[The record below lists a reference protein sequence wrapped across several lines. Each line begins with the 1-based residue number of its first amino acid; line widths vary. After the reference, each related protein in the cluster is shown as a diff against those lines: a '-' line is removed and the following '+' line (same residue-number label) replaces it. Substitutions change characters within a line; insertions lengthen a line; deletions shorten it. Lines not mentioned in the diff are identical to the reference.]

1 MKLPFLKTIR
11 RRTLLEY
18 GCLSLVPINAAS
30 QSNYPSKPI
39 RLIVQFVPGGNVDTF
54 ARLLA
59 TRLSI
64 KLGQP
69 VSVDNRGGANGAIA
83 YQALATS
90 PKDGYTLGI
99 GHIAQLAL
107 NPHFLKN
114 VSYKP
119 LTDFTSIVRLV
130 DAPNVLAV
138 HPSIEVKTFKE
149 FMALAKQ
156 KPGQVTLGHAGVGT
170 VGHLSGAWLEKEAGV
185 DFLQVPYKGSGQ
197 ILSDLLSGQVM
208 ASFGSLPSY
217 MPSIEAGKLRA
228 IAVTTSKRLPSYPE
242 IPTISESGYPG
253 YHVVAWLGLIGP
265 AGLPPEISNA
275 LEKAALEVISDPKNK
290 ATLDLNGFLPNPAN
304 SKEFTAF
311 VKSEYASWGKIIVE
325 RGYTAE

>member
-1 MKLPFLKTIR
+1 MKIPPLKTIR
-11 RRTLLEY
+11 RRTLLGY
-18 GCLSLVPINAAS
+18 GGLSLVPFNAFS
-30 QSNYPSKPI
+30 QTPYPSKPI

-59 TRLSI
+59 NRLSR
-64 KLGQP
+64 KLGQA
-69 VSVDNRGGANGAIA
+69 VAVDNRGGANGAIA

-99 GHIAQLAL
+99 AHIAQLAL

-114 VSYKP
+114 VGYKP
-119 LTDFTSIVRLV
+119 LTDFTSIARLV

-138 HPSIEVKTFKE
+138 HPSAGVKTFKE

-156 KPGQVTLGHAGVGT
+156 KPGQVALGHAGVGT

-197 ILSDLLSGQVM
+197 VLNDLLGGQVM

-228 IAVTTSKRLPSYPE
+228 IAVTTSKRLPGYPE
-242 IPTISESGYPG
+242 IPTIAESGYPG
-253 YHVVAWLGLIGP
+253 YHAVAWLGLLGP
-265 AGLPPEISNA
+265 AGLPPEISSA

-290 ATLDLNGFLPNPAN
+290 AALDLNGFLLNPAD
-304 SKEFTAF
+304 SREFSAF
-311 VKSEYASWGKIIVE
+311 VKSEYVSWGRIITE